1 MADEAELDAKWS
13 AWREEGERLAE
24 EAGPE
29 YRPRDDDDDSE
40 SQAYANVALWAGIAG
55 AL

>member
-1 MADEAELDAKWS
+1 MPNQDREMDEKWA
-13 AWREEGERLAE
+13 AWREEGDRLAE

-29 YRPRDDDDDSE
+29 YHQSDEEPDAN
-40 SQAYANVALWAGIAG
+40 AYLNVALWAGIAG